1 MIMDILLSRN
11 SGWCN
16 IRTAAGIT
24 MMSLF
29 LLAGSAGA
37 VPSEEWN
44 RTFTG
49 AGNAI
54 ANSVQQTE
62 DGGYILAGVTYNP
75 RQSGWLVKTDAWGN
89 EQWNRTFNDS
99 NNARSARSVR
109 QTADGGYIFVG
120 ISSLIKT
127 DASGNEQWNRKYS
140 EIGTLESVQQ
150 TLDGGYIGA
159 GYIVEQPGYGH
170 PDGWLI
176 KVDANGD
183 ELWNRSFWGGGFGP
197 INSVLR
203 TRDGGCALAGLKGKY
218 GALLIKVDENG
229 NEQWNWTFGE
239 LNRTSAN
246 SVVQANDGGYLL
258 VGTIDVQTGLLVVGT
273 MDLAAMFVK
282 IDENGSMQWYKTR
295 KFKGKDAAVPNSVQR
310 TSDRGYIIAVEA
322 HSYGGY
328 NKDSWLI
335 KTDEN
340 GNEQWNMTLGDAQDD
355 EVFSVQQTGD
365 GDYIVAGTTSFG
377 AGKSYAWLRKV
388 GEEQTGTAKTPDA
401 SPTETP
407 IAIPTQTLRAGSN
420 ERQTVSPAEKIVGFE
435 SGMVI
440 MILFAVNS
448 ATRKRR

>member
-1 MIMDILLSRN
+1 MVNKIMDILLSRN
-11 SGWCN
+11 TGWCN

-24 MMSLF
+24 MMLLF

-37 VPSEEWN
+37 VPSKEWN

-54 ANSVQQTE
+54 ANSVQQIE
-62 DGGYILAGVTYNP
+62 DGGYILAGETYNP
-75 RQSGWLVKTDAWGN
+75 NQSGWLVKTDALGN
-89 EQWNRTFNDS
+89 EQWNRTFSDS
-99 NNARSARSVR
+99 YNARSIQ

-120 ISSLIKT
+120 TSSLIKT
-127 DASGNEQWNRKYS
+127 DASGNEQWNRKNS

-150 TLDGGYIGA
+150 TSDGGYIGA

-170 PDGWLI
+170 PDAWLI

-183 ELWNRSFWGGGFGP
+183 EQWNRSFWGGGFGP
-197 INSVLR
+197 INSVLQ
-203 TRDGGCALAGLKGKY
+203 TKDGGYALAGLKGKY
-218 GALLIKVDENG
+218 GALLIKVDDDG

-258 VGTIDVQTGLLVVGT
+258 VGTMDVQTGLLLVGT

-365 GDYIVAGTTSFG
+365 GGYIVAGTTSFG

-407 IAIPTQTLRAGSN
+407 IATQIMRAISN
-420 ERQTVSPAEKIVGFE
+420 EKQTVSPAEKIAGFE
-435 SGMVI
+435 VI
-440 MILFAVNS
+440 LPIAILLAVYKIG
-448 ATRKRR
+448 RKRR

>member
-1 MIMDILLSRN
+1 MVCRKIGTRHIILLV
-11 SGWCN
+11 
-16 IRTAAGIT
+16 
-24 MMSLF
+24 LF

-54 ANSVQQTE
+54 ANSVQQTG
-62 DGGYILAGVTYNP
+62 DGGYILAGETYNLT
-75 RQSGWLVKTDAWGN
+75 QSGWLVKTDAWGN

-99 NNARSARSVR
+99 YNARSVQ

-120 ISSLIKT
+120 TSSLIKT
-127 DASGNEQWNRKYS
+127 DASGNEQWNRKYN
-140 EIGTLESVQQ
+140 EIGTLDSVQQ
-150 TLDGGYIGA
+150 TSDGGYIGA
-159 GYIVEQPGYGH
+159 GYIVEQPGYDH

-176 KVDANGD
+176 KADANGD
-183 ELWNRSFWGGGFGP
+183 EQWNRSFWGGGLGS
-197 INSVLR
+197 IKSILQ
-203 TRDGGCALAGLKGKY
+203 TKDGGYALAGLKGKY
-218 GALLIKVDENG
+218 GALLIKVDKDG

-239 LNRTSAN
+239 WNRTSAN

-258 VGTIDVQTGLLVVGT
+258 VGTMDIQTGLLVVGT

-282 IDENGSMQWYKTR
+282 IDENGSMQWCKTR

-335 KTDEN
+335 KTDDN
-340 GNEQWNMTLGDAQDD
+340 GNEQWNITFGGEQDD
-355 EVFSVQQTGD
+355 EAFSVQQTGD

-407 IAIPTQTLRAGSN
+407 IATPTQTLRTVSN
-420 ERQTVSPAEKIVGFE
+420 ETQTVTPLEKAAGFE
-435 SGMVI
+435 AALAI
-440 MILFAVNS
+440 TILLAVYI
-448 ATRKRR
+448 AGRRRK